1 MIMDRRTLF
10 CDAEAAFG
18 TAATRL
24 EGSQID
30 LEDARDIGNGQPL
43 YLVIVVD
50 VAFASAAAAT
60 VNIIL
65 ASDATAAI
73 ATDGSATVHLQ
84 TGVLDF
90 DELTAGKTFVFALPP
105 EGNVYERFLGILVVT
120 GAQTTT
126 AGSITAFLTPDPTG
140 WKAYPE
146 AAS

>member
-10 CDAEAAFG
+10 CENEACQG

-43 YLVIVVD
+43 YLIITVD
-50 VAFASAAAAT
+50 VAFVGATAT
-60 VNIIL
+60 VNFKL
-65 ASDATAAI
+65 ASDATAAV
-73 ATDGSATVHLQ
+73 ATDGTATEHAQ
-84 TGVLDF
+84 TGPIPIAQLVV
-90 DELTAGKTFVFALPP
+90 GKTFVLPLP
-105 EGNVYERFLGILVVT
+105 AEGNVYEQFLGLLVVT
-120 GAQTTT
+120 AVATTT
-126 AGSITAFLTPDPTG
+126 AGSVTAFLSPDPAG